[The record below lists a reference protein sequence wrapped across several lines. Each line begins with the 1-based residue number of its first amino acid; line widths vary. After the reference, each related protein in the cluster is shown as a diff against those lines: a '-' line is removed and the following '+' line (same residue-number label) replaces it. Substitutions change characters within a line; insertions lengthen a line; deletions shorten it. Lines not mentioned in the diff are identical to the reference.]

1 MRSRSSSLI
10 SGGDHERSTVYQVRE
25 AARLDLYQ
33 SQQEHHHRSTL
44 RRGYAREGDR
54 SREQSAECGEEQ
66 SGAHTSASPVCIV
79 KLVSS
84 ATTAASV
91 PLCAVSAVAAA
102 SAAARSAWYCDS
114 LHCIALQGAGGSVRS
129 RCQQLLHPGRGQGIA
144 KLHAELHTLK
154 PKR

>member
-1 MRSRSSSLI
+1 M
-10 SGGDHERSTVYQVRE
+10 
-25 AARLDLYQ
+25 
-33 SQQEHHHRSTL
+33 
-44 RRGYAREGDR
+44 
-54 SREQSAECGEEQ
+54 
-66 SGAHTSASPVCIV
+66 